1 MTSGSYRVQ
10 VVVDL
15 LKKHEIENIIFSPG
29 SRNAPLVIGFNG
41 DNYFQTKSLV
51 DERSAAFFALGMA
64 QQIKKPVVLCSTS
77 GSSVLNYAPA
87 IVEAFYQKIPLIIIT
102 ADRPPEWIDH
112 GEGQSM
118 RQYKVYENYIAESFN
133 LPMLDHPDA
142 LWQTGVM
149 VNEAVHISNLQSKP
163 VHINFPF
170 REPLYETVNKAT
182 KTQKKITHHQT
193 HQSLYNKE
201 MLGLKNSWNN
211 SNKKMIICGSMN
223 PNNKL
228 NGLLTEINK
237 DSSVSVLTETT
248 SNLYDEQFISC
259 IDRTLERVNDS
270 SYYPEIVITIGNSII
285 SKKLKKILRRNKPV
299 EHWHIEKTN
308 RAQDIFT
315 SLTNFIPLEPES
327 FFSDFIMDYQK
338 KENSNFS
345 NIWYNEY
352 IKSEENHKNYL
363 ANCSWSDLKVHE
375 LIQDKISNQNLN
387 LQMGNSTSVR
397 YVQLFKHHKK
407 VKYNSNRGVSGI
419 DGSSSTAAGAAT
431 INKENTVLL
440 TGDLSFIYDQNA
452 LWNKNLS
459 KNLKIIV
466 INNQGGGIF
475 KIIPGPSK
483 TPYLNEFFETSHDLN
498 IEKISSGFGINYKKV
513 DNIKDAESAI
523 EDLIA
528 SNRAEILEF
537 FTGNV
542 NNEVILHEYFDNI
555 KK

>member
-29 SRNAPLVIGFNG
+29 SRNAPLVIGFNA
-41 DNYFQTKSLV
+41 DDYFHTKSLV

-64 QQIKKPVVLCSTS
+64 QQIQKPVVLCSTS

-87 IVEAFYQKIPLIIIT
+87 IAEAFYQKIPLIIIT

-182 KTQKKITHHQT
+182 KTQKKVTHHQT
-193 HQSLYNKE
+193 HQSLKKKE
-201 MLGLKNSWNN
+201 MLGLKKSWNN

-248 SNLYDEQFISC
+248 SNLYDEQFISS

-270 SYYPEIVITIGNSII
+270 SFYPEIVITIGNSII
-285 SKKLKKILRRNKPV
+285 SKKLKKILRKNKPV

-327 FFSDFIMDYQK
+327 FFSDFIMNYQK

-345 NIWYNEY
+345 NIWYKEY
-352 IKSEENHKNYL
+352 EKSEENHKKYL

-397 YVQLFKHHKK
+397 YIQLFKHLKK

-419 DGSSSTAAGAAT
+419 DGSSSTAAGASS
-431 INKENTVLL
+431 INNENTVLL

-452 LWNKNLS
+452 LWNNNLS
-459 KNLKIIV
+459 KNLKILV

-475 KIIPGPSK
+475 KIIPGPSN
-483 TPYLNEFFETSHDLN
+483 TPYLNEFFETSHELN

-513 DNIKDAESAI
+513 DNINDAESAI

>member
-1 MTSGSYRVQ
+1 
-10 VVVDL
+10 
-15 LKKHEIENIIFSPG
+15 
-29 SRNAPLVIGFNG
+29 
-41 DNYFQTKSLV
+41 
-51 DERSAAFFALGMA
+51 
-64 QQIKKPVVLCSTS
+64 
-77 GSSVLNYAPA
+77 
-87 IVEAFYQKIPLIIIT
+87 
-102 ADRPPEWIDH
+102 
-112 GEGQSM
+112 M

-182 KTQKKITHHQT
+182 KTQKKITYHQT
-193 HQSLYNKE
+193 HQSLNKKE

-270 SYYPEIVITIGNSII
+270 SFYPEIVITIGNSII
-285 SKKLKKILRRNKPV
+285 SKKLKKILRKNKPV

-352 IKSEENHKNYL
+352 VMSEENHKNYL

-397 YVQLFKHHKK
+397 YVQLFKHLKK

-419 DGSSSTAAGAAT
+419 DGSSSTAAGAAI

-459 KNLKIIV
+459 KNLKILV

-475 KIIPGPSK
+475 KIISGPSK
-483 TPYLNEFFETSHDLN
+483 TPYLNEFFETSHNLN

-523 EDLIA
+523 EELIA

>member
-41 DNYFQTKSLV
+41 DDYFHTKSLV

-64 QQIKKPVVLCSTS
+64 QQIQKPVVLCSTS

-87 IVEAFYQKIPLIIIT
+87 IAEAFYQKIPLIIIT

-182 KTQKKITHHQT
+182 KTQKKVTHHQT
-193 HQSLYNKE
+193 HQSLKKKE
-201 MLGLKNSWNN
+201 MLGLKKSWNN

-248 SNLYDEQFISC
+248 SNLYDEQFISS

-270 SYYPEIVITIGNSII
+270 SFYPEIVITIGNSII
-285 SKKLKKILRRNKPV
+285 SKKLKKILRKNKPV

-327 FFSDFIMDYQK
+327 FFSDFIMNYQK

-345 NIWYNEY
+345 NIWYKEY
-352 IKSEENHKNYL
+352 EKSEENHKKYL

-397 YVQLFKHHKK
+397 YIQLFKHLKK

-419 DGSSSTAAGAAT
+419 DGSSSTAAGASS
-431 INKENTVLL
+431 INNENTVLL

-452 LWNKNLS
+452 LWNNNLS
-459 KNLKIIV
+459 KNLKILV

-475 KIIPGPSK
+475 KIIPGPSN
-483 TPYLNEFFETSHDLN
+483 TPYLNEFFETSHELN

-513 DNIKDAESAI
+513 DNINDAESAI

>member
-51 DERSAAFFALGMA
+51 DERSAAFFALGIA
-64 QQIKKPVVLCSTS
+64 QQIQKPVVLCSTS

-87 IVEAFYQKIPLIIIT
+87 IAEAFYQKIPLIIIT

-118 RQYKVYENYIAESFN
+118 RQYNVYENYIAESFN

-182 KTQKKITHHQT
+182 KTQKKVTHHQT
-193 HQSLYNKE
+193 HQSLKKKE
-201 MLGLKNSWNN
+201 MLVLKNSWNN

-248 SNLYDEQFISC
+248 SNLYDEQFISS

-270 SYYPEIVITIGNSII
+270 SFYPEIVITIGNSII
-285 SKKLKKILRRNKPV
+285 SKKLKKILRKNKPV

-352 IKSEENHKNYL
+352 VKSEENHKNYL

-397 YVQLFKHHKK
+397 YVQLFKHLKK

-419 DGSSSTAAGAAT
+419 DGSSSTAAGAAI

-459 KNLKIIV
+459 NNLKIIV

-475 KIIPGPSK
+475 KIIPGPRK
-483 TPYLNEFFETSHDLN
+483 TPYLTEFFETSHDLN

-528 SNRAEILEF
+528 SNCAEILEF